1 MIRPLCKQFKQ
12 SAMPEPVKRQTPN
25 VSGVVC
31 PSKSK
36 ACAYAWGN
44 GRDCGAG
51 KDCYVQAKG
60 WGLVA
65 KRKEVSVWLAERQ
78 ENGKA

>member
-1 MIRPLCKQFKQ
+1 MAGGKTQR
-12 SAMPEPVKRQTPN
+12 SREPVKRQTPN
-25 VSGVVC
+25 VGGVVC

-51 KDCYVQAKG
+51 KVCYVRPRGGGQ
-60 WGLVA
+60 
-65 KRKEVSVWLAERQ
+65 
-78 ENGKA
+78 

>member
-1 MIRPLCKQFKQ
+1 MQTNLDGW
-12 SAMPEPVKRQTPN
+12 KRQR
-25 VSGVVC
+25 VC

-51 KDCYVQAKG
+51 KVCYVRPRGGG
-60 WGLVA
+60 W
-65 KRKEVSVWLAERQ
+65 
-78 ENGKA
+78 

>member
-1 MIRPLCKQFKQ
+1 MRTSLDCW
-12 SAMPEPVKRQTPN
+12 KRQR
-25 VSGVVC
+25 VC

-51 KDCYVQAKG
+51 KDCYVRAKG
-60 WGLVA
+60 RGPLA
-65 KRKEVSVWLAERQ
+65 KLI
-78 ENGKA
+78 